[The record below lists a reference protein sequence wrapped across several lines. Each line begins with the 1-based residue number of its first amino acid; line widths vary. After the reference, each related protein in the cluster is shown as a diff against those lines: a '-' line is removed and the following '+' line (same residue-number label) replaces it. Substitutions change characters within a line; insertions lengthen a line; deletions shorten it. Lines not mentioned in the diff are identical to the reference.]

1 MYITSFKTK
10 PVLVAAL
17 FSLFLAG
24 CSAGQENTNSE
35 NVATHSVT
43 HELGTAEVPDKAERV
58 VTLELGLTETA
69 AALGVIPIGVADDD
83 KPERIAEDTMKL
95 IDGYTSVGTR
105 AQPNL
110 EVIRS
115 LNPDLIIADVDRH
128 ESIYEELQK
137 IAPTVAYKDDAAN
150 YETVVETTTKLGEAL
165 NKESEAEKLITQHN
179 QLSEELKSKMEVTD
193 KTVLQAGYSE
203 GNVFSV
209 STSSAFTPGFLTT
222 LGVNYALQDDTAT
235 TQELTI
241 EQLLKINP
249 DTLIVTITED
259 APSVLEILKEDP
271 LWNKLTA
278 VSSKQVYEV
287 GHNDWSRR
295 RTLLAIEDNKEKL
308 TEILQNM
315 KTENAE

>member
-1 MYITSFKTK
+1 MYIKSFKSK
-10 PVLVAAL
+10 PVFAAVLV
-17 FSLFLAG
+17 SLILAG
-24 CSAGQENTNSE
+24 CSASQDNTTSK

-43 HELGTAEVPDKAERV
+43 HELGITDVPDKVERV
-58 VTLELGLTETA
+58 VTLELGLTETT

-83 KPERIAEDTMKL
+83 KPERIAAGTMEL
-95 IDGYTSVGTR
+95 IEGYTSVGTR

-128 ESIYEELQK
+128 ESIYEELEK
-137 IAPTVAYKDDAAN
+137 IAPTVAFHDDAAN
-150 YETVVETTTKLGEAL
+150 YKTVIETTAKLGDTL
-165 NKESEAEKLITQHN
+165 NKESEAEELITQHN
-179 QLSEELKSKMEVTD
+179 QLSEELKAKMAVTK
-193 KTVLQAGYSE
+193 KTVLQAGYGE
-203 GNVFSV
+203 DNVFSV

-222 LGVNYALQDDTAT
+222 LGVNYALQDETAT

-259 APSVLEILKEDP
+259 APSVIETLKEDP

-278 VSSKQVYEV
+278 VSNNQVYEV

-308 TEILQNM
+308 SEIIQNI